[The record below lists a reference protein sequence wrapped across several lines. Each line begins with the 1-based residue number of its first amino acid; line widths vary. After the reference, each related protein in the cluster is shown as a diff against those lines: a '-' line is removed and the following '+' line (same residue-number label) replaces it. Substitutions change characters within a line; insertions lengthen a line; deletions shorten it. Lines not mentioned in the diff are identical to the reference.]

1 MDIRRDVAFGDGL
14 SMDVYGPES
23 DCAVVIVAGYAGD
36 FREMASAIS
45 KARLIAG
52 SGLTAITYANRDPV
66 ADLRTLLQRLS
77 TKKVGLWAS
86 SGNVP
91 VALSAGMDQRVQCA
105 ALCYGY
111 TFDAADAAN
120 KFGFVDACAG
130 KSVDDLPD
138 DVPLFIARAGR
149 DEMPELNVTLDRF
162 VTKALDRNLP
172 ITMVNHANGPHA
184 FDLVDDS
191 ETSHEI
197 IRQVLDFLRFQLRVL
212 GAAFAPASSA

>member
-14 SMDVYGPES
+14 SMDVYDPES

-77 TKKVGLWAS
+77 AKKVGLWAG

-91 VALSAGMDQRVQCA
+91 VALSAVMDQRVQCA

-111 TFDAADAAN
+111 TFDAAEAAK
-120 KFGFVDACAG
+120 KFGFVDACTG

-149 DEMPELNVTLDRF
+149 DEMPGLNAALDRF
-162 VTKALDRNLP
+162 VAHALARNLP

-184 FDLVDDS
+184 FDLFDDS
-191 ETSHEI
+191 DTSHEI
-197 IRQVLDFLRFQLRVL
+197 LRQILAFLRFHLTPSR
-212 GAAFAPASSA
+212 SSSK

>member
-1 MDIRRDVAFGDGL
+1 MDIRRDVPYGDGL
-14 SMDVYGPES
+14 SMDIYGAES
-23 DCAVVIVAGYAGD
+23 DSAVVIVAGYAGN
-36 FREMASAIS
+36 FKEMASAIS
-45 KARLIAG
+45 KAQLIAA
-52 SGLTAITYANRDPV
+52 SGLTAITYANRDPM
-66 ADLRTLLQRLS
+66 ADLRTLLQLLS

-91 VALSAGMDQRVQCA
+91 VALSAVIDQRVQCA

-111 TFDAADAAN
+111 TFDAADAAK

-149 DEMPELNVTLDRF
+149 DEMPDLNANLDRF
-162 VTKALDRNLP
+162 VAKALDRNLP

-191 ETSHEI
+191 DMSHEI
-197 IRQVLDFLRFQLRVL
+197 IRQILAFLRFHLTPSR
-212 GAAFAPASSA
+212 SSSK